1 MKKLQGLAALLF
13 LSAGAALFGAGC
25 MATMEEPTEDGIQAG
40 GGEETASVGLEQRR
54 GRRATSWFAGGGGP
68 GGSPCAWLENG
79 AYCGGNMYV
88 PGNPNRLY
96 RCYQGS
102 LISSEWCGV
111 GDCVARPPGQ
121 PDFCI

>member
-13 LSAGAALFGAGC
+13 LSGGSVLLGAGC
-25 MATMEEPTEDGIQAG
+25 MATMEDPAEDGIQAG
-40 GGEETASVGLEQRR
+40 GEDTASAGQEQRR
-54 GRRATSWFAGGGGP
+54 GRRRFRWGGGGGP

-79 AYCGGNMYV
+79 AYCGGNMYE

-102 LISSEWCGV
+102 LLSSQWCGV
-111 GDCVARPPGQ
+111 GRCVKRPPGQ